1 MSTVDYREADERDD
15 ETTANFCVA
24 QWTGMGFAEE
34 ELLPD
39 ATDRTLRFV
48 KEARRDLQFTSFIAE
63 VGGVPVGSACCQL
76 FAGLYPLI
84 FKEKR

>member
-1 MSTVDYREADERDD
+1 MSAIGYREADEHDD
-15 ETTANFCVA
+15 ELTAKFCVA

-34 ELLPD
+34 DLLPD
-39 ATDRTLRFV
+39 ATNRTLRFV
-48 KEARRDLQFTSFIAE
+48 REARRDLQFTSFVAE
-63 VGGVPVGSACCQL
+63 VEGTPVGSACCQL